1 MAGTLVVAS
10 REVLISGNW
19 KMHHNHY
26 EAIQMVQKL
35 AAILRARPVPTGRV
49 ASLHPPFT
57 SLRSVQTAVESDAV
71 PVALGAQT
79 CHAQDRG
86 AFTGEVSAEMLA
98 KLGVSYVI
106 AGHSERRAYCG
117 ETDEIVR
124 AKVDAIRRHQMTPIL
139 CVGETLPERE
149 AGQATSTV
157 VVQLETA
164 LSGRAGEE
172 VGRFV
177 VAYEPI
183 WAIGTGRV
191 ASTGDAQEMAACIR
205 AELSRLAGAEAA
217 AAVRIQYGGSV
228 TPDNAAAMLACD
240 DVDGL
245 LVGGASLDA
254 VSFSEIVHAG
264 A

>member
-1 MAGTLVVAS
+1 MAATAS
-10 REVLISGNW
+10 AAAREVLISGNW

-26 EAIQMVQKL
+26 EAIQVVQKL
-35 AAILRARPVPTGRV
+35 AAILRAHPVPSGRV

-57 SLRSVQTAVESDAV
+57 SLRSVQTAVESDSV
-71 PVALGAQT
+71 PVVLGAQT
-79 CHAQDRG
+79 CHALDRG

-124 AKVDAIRRHQMTPIL
+124 AKVDAIVRHEMTPIV

-149 AGQATSTV
+149 TSQATTKV
-157 VVQLETA
+157 VAQLQAA
-164 LSGRAGEE
+164 LAGRAGEE
-172 VGRFV
+172 VGLFV

-205 AELSRLAGAEAA
+205 AEVGRLAGAEAA
-217 AAVRIQYGGSV
+217 AAVRVQYGGSA
-228 TPDNAAAMLACD
+228 TLDNAAAMLACD